1 MNPVTTRALLFL
13 PLCAVGLS
21 GPGARAQG
29 ILDLFGP
36 DRPERAAPPPA
47 LTPLREAPRAEKE
60 KKRAEPAAAKSKKKG
75 DAARQPDA
83 SAKPGAAPGVPGG
96 PGAAAPP
103 PPYEGQLV
111 RLSEVLGAL
120 AFLRDLCPEKGVKD
134 GADWRAKMSAL
145 LEAEAPGGPRRDK
158 YVAAFNRG
166 FRGYELT
173 YRACTANAR
182 NATARYLDEAA
193 KISRDVTYRFGSP

>member
-1 MNPVTTRALLFL
+1 MTRRPTRRARALCAFCAIGAAAL
-13 PLCAVGLS
+13 PNAD
-21 GPGARAQG
+21 ARAQG

-47 LTPLREAPRAEKE
+47 LTPLKEAPRAEKV
-60 KKRAEPAAAKSKKKG
+60 KRAEPAAAKNKKKG
-75 DAARQPDA
+75 DAAKTA
-83 SAKPGAAPGVPGG
+83 TEAAKPGAAP
-96 PGAAAPP
+96 AAGAPP

-120 AFLRDLCPEKGVKD
+120 AFLRDLCPENGVKD
-134 GADWRAKMSAL
+134 GADWRGKMSAL
-145 LEAEAPGGPRRDK
+145 IEAEAPSGPRRDK

-173 YRACTANAR
+173 YRACTQNAQ

-193 KISRDVTYRFGSP
+193 KISRDVAYRFGSP